1 MDQSA
6 ITVRY
11 AKAFFSTA
19 KEKKLLTEL
28 KADIETVWEV
38 CKTSQDF
45 ILLLESPVVKSS
57 KKAAIIKQIFD
68 GAVQELTLNFLLLI
82 VENKREVHIPGICRN
97 FLDLTR
103 KDQNIK
109 SAVLTTATEVSAES
123 KIKIQEL
130 LTKELHASVELS
142 TQVKPDILGGLI
154 LRLDDNQYD
163 ASVATQLKKIKQ
175 NLLETELKSIQ

>member
-11 AKAFFSTA
+11 AKAFFSLA
-19 KEKKLLTEL
+19 KEKNMLD
-28 KADIETVWEV
+28 KAKTDIEMVLGI
-38 CKTSQDF
+38 CKQSADF
-45 ILLLESPVVKSS
+45 ILFLESPVVKSS
-57 KKAAIIKQIFD
+57 KKAALIKTIFSKS
-68 GAVQELTLNFLLLI
+68 VNELTLNFLLLI
-82 VENKREVHIPGICRN
+82 TENKREDHIPGICRN

-109 SAVLTTATEVSAES
+109 SAILTTAAEVSAETT
-123 KIKIQEL
+123 KDIEKL
-130 LTKELHASVELS
+130 LGKQLNATIELS
-142 TQVKPDILGGLI
+142 LKVNPDILGGLV

-175 NLLETELKSIQ
+175 NLLETEL